1 MIGLRGPPGLG
12 VASRGI
18 GVFFCVLGCI
28 FLLRA
33 VAMEGDVCTISM
45 FTIFSSS
52 ELLLSLRLY
61 HEQHYLAKESTLGEK
76 SMIDFRKCQQEGFC
90 GARFFLGL
98 CFLTARKVGGA
109 RLTSEGRGCC
119 DGSH

>member
-1 MIGLRGPPGLG
+1 
-12 VASRGI
+12 
-18 GVFFCVLGCI
+18 
-28 FLLRA
+28 
-33 VAMEGDVCTISM
+33 MEADVCTISTVTT
-45 FTIFSSS
+45 FFSS
-52 ELLLSLRLY
+52 ELLLSLRNY
-61 HEQHYLAKESTLGEK
+61 HGHHKLAKESTLGEI
-76 SMIDFRKCQQEGFC
+76 SMTDFRKCQQEGFC

>member
-1 MIGLRGPPGLG
+1 MLLPAGLEF
-12 VASRGI
+12 
-18 GVFFCVLGCI
+18 FFCVLGCI

-33 VAMEGDVCTISM
+33 VAMEGDVCTFSM

-76 SMIDFRKCQQEGFC
+76 SMTDFRKCQQEGIC
-90 GARFFLGL
+90 GGCFFLGL
-98 CFLTARKVGGA
+98 CVFTAGKVGGDMINQ
-109 RLTSEGRGCC
+109 RRSWLL
-119 DGSH
+119 